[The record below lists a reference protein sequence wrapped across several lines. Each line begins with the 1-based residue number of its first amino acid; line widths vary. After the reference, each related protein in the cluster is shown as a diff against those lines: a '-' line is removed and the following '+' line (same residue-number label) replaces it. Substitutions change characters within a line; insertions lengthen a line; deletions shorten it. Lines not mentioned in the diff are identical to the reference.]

1 MPNPYVYRLPYP
13 TGLTFSVLQGFHGAF
28 SHRGSNE
35 FAIDFDCPVA
45 TRVLTAREDLLTYAS
60 DATPLLRR
68 TPAAIVI
75 PQDAE

>member
-1 MPNPYVYRLPYP
+1 MQKLGWP
-13 TGLTFSVLQGFHGAF
+13 
-28 SHRGSNE
+28 RGSYHRYYDVVLTDRALVGLQE
-35 FAIDFDCPVA
+35 A
-45 TRVLTAREDLLTYAS
+45 THRDRVLTAREDLLTYAS